1 MPTERWDDERLDKLA
16 DAVEANRIQ
25 AEINTANIADL
36 TRGLGAL
43 IQVAEQDRNDMR
55 GLQLE
60 VRRLVEE
67 LRQSRGS

>member
-1 MPTERWDDERLDKLA
+1 MPTERWDDERLDRLA
-16 DAVEANRIQ
+16 DAVEANHADIV
-25 AEINTANIADL
+25 DL

-60 VRRLVEE
+60 VGRLVEE
-67 LRQSRGS
+67 LRQQRGEH

>member
-1 MPTERWDDERLDKLA
+1 MPTERWDDSRLDRLA
-16 DAVEANRIQ
+16 TQV
-25 AEINTANIADL
+25 EINTANIADL

-43 IQVAEQDRNDMR
+43 IQVAEEDRKDMR

-67 LRQSRGS
+67 LRRDREG

>member
-1 MPTERWDDERLDKLA
+1 MPTERWDDNRLDRLA
-16 DAVEANRIQ
+16 TQVDQ
-25 AEINTANIADL
+25 NTANIADL

-43 IQVAEQDRNDMR
+43 IKAMEEDRKDAR

-67 LRQSRGS
+67 LRQERGRG

>member
-1 MPTERWDDERLDKLA
+1 MPTERWDDNRLDRLA
-16 DAVEANRIQ
+16 TQV
-25 AEINTANIADL
+25 EINTANIADL

-43 IQVAEQDRNDMR
+43 IKAMEEDRKDTR

-67 LRQSRGS
+67 LRQDRG